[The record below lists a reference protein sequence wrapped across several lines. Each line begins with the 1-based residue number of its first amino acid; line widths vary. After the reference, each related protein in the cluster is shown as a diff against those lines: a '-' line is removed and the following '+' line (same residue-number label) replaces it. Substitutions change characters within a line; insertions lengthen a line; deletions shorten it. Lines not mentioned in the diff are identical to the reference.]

1 MPREHELIL
10 LLSGRDGTA
19 SVDAVCGLGGC
30 HGIDSQQAGNLQ
42 RADSPRFFLLRMHCD
57 ARLNGHDDVICH

>member
-10 LLSGRDGTA
+10 LLSCRDGTA

-30 HGIDSQQAGNLQ
+30 HGV
-42 RADSPRFFLLRMHCD
+42 DSPRFFLLRMPCD
-57 ARLNGHDDVICH
+57 ARLNGHNDVIRR